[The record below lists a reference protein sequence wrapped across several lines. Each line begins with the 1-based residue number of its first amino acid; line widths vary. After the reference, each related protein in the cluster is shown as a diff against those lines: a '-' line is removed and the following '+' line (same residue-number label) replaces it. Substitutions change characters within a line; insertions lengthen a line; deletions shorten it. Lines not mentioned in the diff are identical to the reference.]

1 MSTFHKILND
11 YKIFKHYVYVILSQI
26 CFKFFFFKVNRHKFS
41 HKKMIIN
48 KNENDFKFKEN
59 KNDHKSKT

>member
-11 YKIFKHYVYVILSQI
+11 YKILKHYVRVTLSQI
-26 CFKFFFFKVNRHKFS
+26 CFIFFFFKVNRHQFS

-48 KNENDFKFKEN
+48 KNKNDFKFKEN
-59 KNDHKSKT
+59 KNDHKNKT

>member
-11 YKIFKHYVYVILSQI
+11 YKILKHYVYVTLFQI
-26 CFKFFFFKVNRHKFS
+26 RFKFFFFKVNRHKFS

-48 KNENDFKFKEN
+48 VKLKD
-59 KNDHKSKT
+59 